1 MKYPTSTRQV
11 LDKYPTGTRQGLDIV
26 GSFPFT
32 YTGTRQGLDR
42 DSTGTRQGLD
52 RDSTQLTNQSISRH
66 KDTTTRQPITRQY
79 YHATEP
85 SNHRA
90 GFTDVYCCRPIR
102 SKNTY
107 DVVFLMT
114 SEASIRVVR
123 ESRVFELRLDI

>member
-1 MKYPTSTRQV
+1 MKYPTSIRQV

-66 KDTTTRQPITRQY
+66 KDSTNQTANHEAVLSR
-79 YHATEP
+79 
-85 SNHRA
+85 HRA
-90 GFTDVYCCRPIR
+90 VQSQGWFNRCLLL
-102 SKNTY
+102 STY
-107 DVVFLMT
+107 QIEEYL
-114 SEASIRVVR
+114 
-123 ESRVFELRLDI
+123 